1 MRSSVERNSSVESKA
16 AERQERRQRYQPR
29 AMYVMA
35 DQLRR
40 QGVEFVTSSG
50 PWTAVA
56 QALGR
61 PGRARQSVLP
71 IVTNGVT
78 QLMVDTLEHARDV
91 AGLLNWSGVSDLN
104 PVPDLI
110 PPPELLLEPA

>member
-1 MRSSVERNSSVESKA
+1 MGSKA
-16 AERQERRQRYQPR
+16 NQHSRIEPEPAALPERRQRYEPR
-29 AMYVMA
+29 AMYEMA

-50 PWTAVA
+50 PWKAVA
-56 QALGR
+56 RALGR
-61 PGRARQSVLP
+61 PGRASQSALP

-91 AGLLNWSGVSDLN
+91 AGLLNWSGVRDLN

-110 PPPELLLEPA
+110 PPPGLIAEPA

>member
-1 MRSSVERNSSVESKA
+1 MRSNSERRTRMEPA
-16 AERQERRQRYQPR
+16 ARAERRQRYQPR
-29 AMYVMA
+29 AMYEMA

-50 PWTAVA
+50 PWRAVA
-56 QALGR
+56 RALAR
-61 PGRARQSVLP
+61 PGRASQSALP

-91 AGLLNWSGVSDLN
+91 AGLLNWSGVRELN
-104 PVPDLI
+104 PVADLV
-110 PPPELLLEPA
+110 PPPGLLAEPA